1 VNTGDDMANIS
12 DVAKLSGFSKTT
24 VSRVINGSPLVKPEK
39 RARILQAMEELGY
52 TPNPSA
58 RKLRGSV
65 TTTIGVLVPRLV
77 NPFFAELVDK
87 IEQEAQRHGYNVLIS
102 QSNEEPGKE
111 LSFLNLLK
119 TKQVD
124 GLILTAVV
132 NEWENILPY
141 LKYGPIVVC
150 NEQIDQTDVAV
161 VRPDQAK
168 GTSLGVQHLIEQG
181 HSQIGYCTGGDFS
194 EKSKGRDRNIAFLKI
209 LKKAHLPFHED
220 WIFTHRHTIS
230 DGKDVF
236 KEWFK
241 LSNRPTALFANS
253 DEVAC
258 GIILAAKEH
267 GINIPKEL
275 AVVGFD
281 DQPIAEI
288 ITPSLTTIHQP
299 IQQMAKQAVH
309 CLLQQLSPE
318 DFSLEKMDSLDM
330 KLIIRQST

>member
-102 QSNEEPGKE
+102 QS
-111 LSFLNLLK
+111 
-119 TKQVD
+119 
-124 GLILTAVV
+124 
-132 NEWENILPY
+132 Y
-141 LKYGPIVVC
+141 
-150 NEQIDQTDVAV
+150 
-161 VRPDQAK
+161 
-168 GTSLGVQHLIEQG
+168 
-181 HSQIGYCTGGDFS
+181 QIGYCTGGDFS

-299 IQQMAKQAVH
+299 IQQMGKQAVH